1 MGHGRDRLSNLLT
14 KSTEIVRSV
23 VSLWESLQI
32 AVWDLRQQRQVHFFR
47 AHEQAVKCIAI
58 DPNEEFF
65 VTGSITGDI
74 KVHWFFIENMNV
86 VTILPAMQGSHEC
99 IILTEIPLQIW
110 SMNSYKC
117 YHTFSDEH
125 SRHGIFKNISQGVSQ
140 VFVDSHNRLFSCGAD
155 GSMKVRQLPDRDLI
169 VNSI

>member
-74 KVHWFFIENMNV
+74 KVHWFF
-86 VTILPAMQGSHEC
+86 L
-99 IILTEIPLQIW
+99 
-110 SMNSYKC
+110 
-117 YHTFSDEH
+117 
-125 SRHGIFKNISQGVSQ
+125 
-140 VFVDSHNRLFSCGAD
+140 NRLP
-155 GSMKVRQLPDRDLI
+155 KY
-169 VNSI
+169 